1 MKVYEIKEYLL
12 KEEETLA
19 LKSEEFNKLGFELLT
34 TEKVDESQ
42 KLILRRDKNLTNFTA
57 LKALEKEIDQ
67 LENLINEYQILSK
80 KINGLNAV
88 PNIFLKMMKSF
99 AFLGFLTMV
108 GLMIFNYFINNK
120 LLVIVFLIS
129 SVLMLLFFLVL
140 FFKKRKS
147 FLFKTEIKEIKAEIE
162 SYFTVA
168 GRLEK
173 VVK

>member
-1 MKVYEIKEYLL
+1 
-12 KEEETLA
+12 
-19 LKSEEFNKLGFELLT
+19 
-34 TEKVDESQ
+34 
-42 KLILRRDKNLTNFTA
+42 
-57 LKALEKEIDQ
+57 
-67 LENLINEYQILSK
+67 
-80 KINGLNAV
+80 
-88 PNIFLKMMKSF
+88 
-99 AFLGFLTMV
+99 
-108 GLMIFNYFINNK
+108 MIFNYFINNK

-129 SVLMLLFFLVL
+129 SVIMLLFFLIL